1 MRMQVQSDPLG
12 LSCPAM
18 AALCPMGRSAAHCGG
33 KERGNRASIATSCIK
48 ANTCFFVC
56 QEKSGKADTCWGAG
70 RPSRGQGRAG
80 VSGVCSGTLSARPL
94 PMGRIQAGKSAGAG
108 CHTAPALFCLFV
120 SSKPYGRQRHILM
133 TGFSLALSR
142 TGQPP
147 AMQRHSPLFEHG
159 APVPILLSEISPA
172 RRKKSLHRHCSGDR
186 HHRGAGWE

>member
-1 MRMQVQSDPLG
+1 MRMQVQSRPRA
-12 LSCPAM
+12 CPAPPWL
-18 AALCPMGRSAAHCGG
+18 ACPMGRSAALCGG

-56 QEKSGKADTCWGAG
+56 QEKSGKGDTCGGAG